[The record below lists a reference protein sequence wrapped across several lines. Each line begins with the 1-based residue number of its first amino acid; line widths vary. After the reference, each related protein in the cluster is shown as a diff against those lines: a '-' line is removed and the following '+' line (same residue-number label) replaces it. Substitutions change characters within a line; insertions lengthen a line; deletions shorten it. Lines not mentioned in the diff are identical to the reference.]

1 MEFTEM
7 QAQEAARSAGIDLEK
22 ERFDLKALTAGMN
35 AELEHGTASPDT
47 NITNDDPVMTAKLAA
62 AHLRVSPF
70 YYASG
75 RGLKAWEASLRRGVK
90 VKSSKTEHKTLSFRT
105 EEYDEESGIFS
116 GYAAVYGNIDSGG
129 DIIEPGAFTKTIA
142 EGWERVK
149 ILALHND
156 CWLPIGRPLELRE
169 DSNGLFIKAK
179 ISDTSMGRDIK
190 VLLKD
195 GVLTELSIGYDPI
208 VFDYDE
214 NGIRHLREV
223 KLWEVSVVTW
233 AMNPEA
239 TITDY
244 KQATDAASFYA
255 QRKYDDADMAREF
268 KALSATNPAAGG
280 YLIPE
285 IYLDQIIELLYSKT
299 VIFELGAQKVP
310 MANGNLNIPKM
321 TGGARATWGGEA
333 RKIAKTQPTY
343 GNIRLSAKR
352 LEAIVPQTRELLM
365 STNYSADQLFA
376 NDLTRRMELGLDFG
390 AMFGKGGEFQPLGVF
405 TDKEV
410 EHVDAKTLSNDDLAD
425 SNGKITADF
434 PVFVRS
440 KVLAKNVDDNKLG
453 WAFNSVLEGYLMNL
467 KTTTGAYIYRDEM
480 NTGKLLGFPYR
491 VSNQITTDT
500 SGLTELAFGNWADLL
515 VGEQMGLETYTTLDG
530 SWVDEEGNQ
539 HNAFEENLAA
549 TRALM
554 YVDIA
559 ARHKESFLHV
569 TNIKA
574 V

>member
-1 MEFTEM
+1 MAINTKTQRKSVKMEADELTEKIKACVKEALDE
-7 QAQEAARSAGIDLEK
+7 QAEAKAEGEGEGGDPAVEAAPADISALIEQAMDVVAEKRKSRKEAGEELGDVTADEVMEAVGEIIDATQDETK
-22 ERFDLKALTAGMN
+22 ESDGVEDEEMKEDEGVTEEAKRRKSFTYKHQTKSARKSA
-35 AELEHGTASPDT
+35 ASP
-47 NITNDDPVMTAKLAA
+47 V
-62 AHLRVSPF
+62 
-70 YYASG
+70 
-75 RGLKAWEASLRRGVK
+75 
-90 VKSSKTEHKTLSFRT
+90 
-105 EEYDEESGIFS
+105 
-116 GYAAVYGNIDSGG
+116 
-129 DIIEPGAFTKTIA
+129 
-142 EGWERVK
+142 
-149 ILALHND
+149 
-156 CWLPIGRPLELRE
+156 
-169 DSNGLFIKAK
+169 
-179 ISDTSMGRDIK
+179 
-190 VLLKD
+190 
-195 GVLTELSIGYDPI
+195 
-208 VFDYDE
+208 
-214 NGIRHLREV
+214 
-223 KLWEVSVVTW
+223 
-233 AMNPEA
+233 
-239 TITDY
+239 
-244 KQATDAASFYA
+244 
-255 QRKYDDADMAREF
+255 QRKYSNIYMSRGSAAPASKKSIPPAVQLARAIKCLDVFGKHDPDAAAFYASKKYDDGDMAREF

-410 EHVDAKTLSNDDLAD
+410 EHVDAKTVGNTDLAD
-425 SNGKITADF
+425 TNGKITADF

-440 KVLAKNVDDNKLG
+440 KVLAKNVDDQKLG

-467 KTTTGAYIYRDEM
+467 KTTTGAYIYREEM
-480 NTGKLLGFPYR
+480 STGKLLGFPYR
-491 VSNQITTDT
+491 VSNQITTDST
-500 SGLTELAFGNWADLL
+500 GLTELAFGNWADLL

-530 SWVDEEGNQ
+530 SWVDEDGNQ

-569 TNIKA
+569 KNIKA
-574 V
+574 F

>member
-1 MEFTEM
+1 MAINTKTQRKSVKMEADELTEKIKACVKEALDE
-7 QAQEAARSAGIDLEK
+7 QAEAKAEGEGEGGDAAVEAAPADISALIEQAMDVVAEKRKSRKEAGEELGDVTADEVMEAVGEIIDATQDETK
-22 ERFDLKALTAGMN
+22 ESDGVEDEEMKEDEGVATDEAKRRKSFTYKHQTKSARKSA
-35 AELEHGTASPDT
+35 ASP
-47 NITNDDPVMTAKLAA
+47 V
-62 AHLRVSPF
+62 
-70 YYASG
+70 
-75 RGLKAWEASLRRGVK
+75 
-90 VKSSKTEHKTLSFRT
+90 
-105 EEYDEESGIFS
+105 
-116 GYAAVYGNIDSGG
+116 
-129 DIIEPGAFTKTIA
+129 
-142 EGWERVK
+142 
-149 ILALHND
+149 
-156 CWLPIGRPLELRE
+156 
-169 DSNGLFIKAK
+169 
-179 ISDTSMGRDIK
+179 
-190 VLLKD
+190 
-195 GVLTELSIGYDPI
+195 
-208 VFDYDE
+208 
-214 NGIRHLREV
+214 
-223 KLWEVSVVTW
+223 
-233 AMNPEA
+233 
-239 TITDY
+239 
-244 KQATDAASFYA
+244 
-255 QRKYDDADMAREF
+255 QRKYSNIYMSRGSAAPASKKSIPPAVQLARAIKCLDVFGKHDPDAAAFYASKKYDDGDMAREF

-410 EHVDAKTLSNDDLAD
+410 EHVDAKTVGNTDLAD
-425 SNGKITADF
+425 TNGKITADF

-440 KVLAKNVDDNKLG
+440 KVLAKNVDDQKLG

-467 KTTTGAYIYRDEM
+467 KTTTGAYIYREEM
-480 NTGKLLGFPYR
+480 STGKLLGFPYR
-491 VSNQITTDT
+491 VSNQITTDST
-500 SGLTELAFGNWADLL
+500 GLTELAFGNWADLL

-530 SWVDEEGNQ
+530 SWVDEDGNQ

-569 TNIKA
+569 KNIKA
-574 V
+574 F

>member
-1 MEFTEM
+1 MAINTKTQRKSVKMEADELTEKIKACVKEALDE
-7 QAQEAARSAGIDLEK
+7 QAEAKAEGEGEGGDPAVEAAPADISALIEQAMDVVAEKRKSRKEAGEELGDVTADEVMEAVGEIIDATQDETK
-22 ERFDLKALTAGMN
+22 ESDGVEDEEMKEDEGVATDEAKRRKAATFKHQTKSGRKS
-35 AELEHGTASPDT
+35 TAST
-47 NITNDDPVMTAKLAA
+47 VQRKYSNIYMSRGGSAA
-62 AHLRVSPF
+62 AS
-70 YYASG
+70 A
-75 RGLKAWEASLRRGVK
+75 K
-90 VKSSKTEHKTLSFRT
+90 KSVPP
-105 EEYDEESGIFS
+105 
-116 GYAAVYGNIDSGG
+116 AVQ
-129 DIIEPGAFTKTIA
+129 
-142 EGWERVK
+142 
-149 ILALHND
+149 LA
-156 CWLPIGRPLELRE
+156 RA
-169 DSNGLFIKAK
+169 IKCLDVFGK
-179 ISDTSMGRDIK
+179 H
-190 VLLKD
+190 
-195 GVLTELSIGYDPI
+195 DP
-208 VFDYDE
+208 
-214 NGIRHLREV
+214 
-223 KLWEVSVVTW
+223 
-233 AMNPEA
+233 
-239 TITDY
+239 
-244 KQATDAASFYA
+244 DAAAFYA
-255 QRKYDDADMAREF
+255 QRKYDDGDMAREF

-390 AMFGKGGEFQPLGVF
+390 AVFGKGGEFQPLGVF

-410 EHVDAKTLSNDDLAD
+410 EHVDAKTVGNTDLAD
-425 SNGKITADF
+425 TNGKITADF
-434 PVFVRS
+434 PVYVRS
-440 KVLAKNVDDNKLG
+440 KVLAKNVDDQKLG

-467 KTTTGAYIYRDEM
+467 KTTTGAYIYREEM

-491 VSNQITTDT
+491 VSNQITTDST
-500 SGLTELAFGNWADLL
+500 GLTELAFGNWADLL

-530 SWVDEEGNQ
+530 SWVDEDGNQ

-569 TNIKA
+569 KNIKA
-574 V
+574 F

>member
-1 MEFTEM
+1 MAINTKTQRKSVKMEADELTEKIKACVKEALDE
-7 QAQEAARSAGIDLEK
+7 QAEAKAEGEGEGGDPAVEAAPADISALIEQAMDVVAEKRKSRKEAGEELGDVTADEVMEAVGEIIDATQDEAK
-22 ERFDLKALTAGMN
+22 ESDGVEDEEMKEDEGVTEEAKRRKSFTYKHQTKSARKSA
-35 AELEHGTASPDT
+35 ASP
-47 NITNDDPVMTAKLAA
+47 V
-62 AHLRVSPF
+62 
-70 YYASG
+70 
-75 RGLKAWEASLRRGVK
+75 
-90 VKSSKTEHKTLSFRT
+90 
-105 EEYDEESGIFS
+105 
-116 GYAAVYGNIDSGG
+116 
-129 DIIEPGAFTKTIA
+129 
-142 EGWERVK
+142 
-149 ILALHND
+149 
-156 CWLPIGRPLELRE
+156 
-169 DSNGLFIKAK
+169 
-179 ISDTSMGRDIK
+179 
-190 VLLKD
+190 
-195 GVLTELSIGYDPI
+195 
-208 VFDYDE
+208 
-214 NGIRHLREV
+214 
-223 KLWEVSVVTW
+223 
-233 AMNPEA
+233 
-239 TITDY
+239 
-244 KQATDAASFYA
+244 
-255 QRKYDDADMAREF
+255 QRKYSNIYMSRGSVAPASKKSIPPAVQLARAIKCLDVFGKHDPDAAAFYASKKYDDGDMAREF

-410 EHVDAKTLSNDDLAD
+410 EHVDAKTVGNTDLAD
-425 SNGKITADF
+425 TNGKITADF

-440 KVLAKNVDDNKLG
+440 KVLAKNVDDQKLG

-467 KTTTGAYIYRDEM
+467 KTTTGAYIYREEM

-491 VSNQITTDT
+491 VSNQITTDST
-500 SGLTELAFGNWADLL
+500 GLTELAFGNWADLL

-530 SWVDEEGNQ
+530 SWVDEDGNQ

-569 TNIKA
+569 KNIKA
-574 V
+574 F

>member
-1 MEFTEM
+1 MAINTKTQRKSVKMEADELTEKIKACVKEALDE
-7 QAQEAARSAGIDLEK
+7 QAEAKAEGEGEGGDAAVEAAPADISALIEQAMDVVAEKRKSRKEAGEELGDVTADEVMEAVGEIIDATQDETK
-22 ERFDLKALTAGMN
+22 ESDGVEDEEMKEDEGVATDEAKRRKSFTYKHQTKSARKSA
-35 AELEHGTASPDT
+35 ASP
-47 NITNDDPVMTAKLAA
+47 V
-62 AHLRVSPF
+62 
-70 YYASG
+70 
-75 RGLKAWEASLRRGVK
+75 
-90 VKSSKTEHKTLSFRT
+90 
-105 EEYDEESGIFS
+105 
-116 GYAAVYGNIDSGG
+116 
-129 DIIEPGAFTKTIA
+129 
-142 EGWERVK
+142 
-149 ILALHND
+149 
-156 CWLPIGRPLELRE
+156 
-169 DSNGLFIKAK
+169 
-179 ISDTSMGRDIK
+179 
-190 VLLKD
+190 
-195 GVLTELSIGYDPI
+195 
-208 VFDYDE
+208 
-214 NGIRHLREV
+214 
-223 KLWEVSVVTW
+223 
-233 AMNPEA
+233 
-239 TITDY
+239 
-244 KQATDAASFYA
+244 
-255 QRKYDDADMAREF
+255 QRKYSNIYMSRGSAAPASKKSIPPAVQLARAIKCLDVFGKHDPDAAAFYASKKYDDGDMAREF

-410 EHVDAKTLSNDDLAD
+410 EHVDAKTVGNTDLAD
-425 SNGKITADF
+425 TNGKITADF
-434 PVFVRS
+434 PVYVRS
-440 KVLAKNVDDNKLG
+440 KVLAKNVDDQKLG

-467 KTTTGAYIYRDEM
+467 KTTTGAYIYREEM

-491 VSNQITTDT
+491 VSNQITTDST
-500 SGLTELAFGNWADLL
+500 GLTELAFGNWADLL

-530 SWVDEEGNQ
+530 SWVDEDGNQ

-569 TNIKA
+569 KNIKA
-574 V
+574 F

>member
-1 MEFTEM
+1 MAINTKTQRKSVKMEADELTEKIKACVKEALDE
-7 QAQEAARSAGIDLEK
+7 QAEAKAEGEGEGGDPAVEAAPADISALIEQAMDVVAEKRKSRKEAGEELGDVTADEVMEAVGEIIDATQDETK
-22 ERFDLKALTAGMN
+22 ESDGVEDEEMKEDEGVTEEAKRRKSFTYKHQTKSARKSA
-35 AELEHGTASPDT
+35 ASP
-47 NITNDDPVMTAKLAA
+47 V
-62 AHLRVSPF
+62 
-70 YYASG
+70 
-75 RGLKAWEASLRRGVK
+75 
-90 VKSSKTEHKTLSFRT
+90 
-105 EEYDEESGIFS
+105 
-116 GYAAVYGNIDSGG
+116 
-129 DIIEPGAFTKTIA
+129 
-142 EGWERVK
+142 
-149 ILALHND
+149 
-156 CWLPIGRPLELRE
+156 
-169 DSNGLFIKAK
+169 
-179 ISDTSMGRDIK
+179 
-190 VLLKD
+190 
-195 GVLTELSIGYDPI
+195 
-208 VFDYDE
+208 
-214 NGIRHLREV
+214 
-223 KLWEVSVVTW
+223 
-233 AMNPEA
+233 
-239 TITDY
+239 
-244 KQATDAASFYA
+244 
-255 QRKYDDADMAREF
+255 QRKYSNIYMSRGSASPASKKSIPPAVQLARAIKCLDVFGKHDPDAAAFYASKKYDDGDMAREF

-410 EHVDAKTLSNDDLAD
+410 EHVDAKTVGNTDLAD
-425 SNGKITADF
+425 TNGKITADF

-440 KVLAKNVDDNKLG
+440 KVLAKNVDDQKLG

-467 KTTTGAYIYRDEM
+467 KTTTGAYIYREEM

-491 VSNQITTDT
+491 VSNQITTDST
-500 SGLTELAFGNWADLL
+500 GLTELAFGNWADLL

-530 SWVDEEGNQ
+530 SWVDEDGNQ

-569 TNIKA
+569 KNIKA
-574 V
+574 F